1 MSTQVAI
8 ALRIQL
14 TLARTWEEGRDFEQQ
29 LKQQKHAETFC
40 PICRRTGR
48 MLSPKADL
56 KELNQA
62 SLRVVQKLECRLT
75 TLFSIA
81 QRKGEKDFSEWEL
94 NFLYKGEVR
103 GV

>member
-40 PICRRTGR
+40 PICREDWAHAFPKGR
-48 MLSPKADL
+48 FKGTKSSQLEGGTKVRMPINNFIFNSS
-56 KELNQA
+56 KE
-62 SLRVVQKLECRLT
+62 R
-75 TLFSIA
+75 
-81 QRKGEKDFSEWEL
+81 
-94 NFLYKGEVR
+94 
-103 GV
+103 